1 MACSLANDSLLAL
14 ATVIWPSTIRTAP
27 VGHRAVQAPQ
37 PVQRAASKVSRQKLG
52 KVASVQALLVVE
64 IDELAISGCA
74 AERQSILAAL
84 KMATLQDAVRS
95 FAIFKPLS

>member
-1 MACSLANDSLLAL
+1 MLGFKGKQTQFAGRNAA
-14 ATVIWPSTIRTAP
+14 ATA
-27 VGHRAVQAPQ
+27 
-37 PVQRAASKVSRQKLG
+37 RAARGVKGIAPKLG

-95 FAIFKPLS
+95 FVIFKPLS